1 TGVGNEIQLTDG
13 IRLLNNTQTI
23 YACKFKGKRF
33 DTGDRLG
40 YVKSIVDFALE
51 NETLREDVLEYLRE
65 ILEADETLKQ
75 GKIDIITGSSDEKII
90 T

>member
-1 TGVGNEIQLTDG
+1 
-13 IRLLNNTQTI
+13 
-23 YACKFKGKRF
+23 ACKFKGKRF